1 MNKTLK
7 VIKVGKNGTFPS
19 KGYKNLYHKVDVW
32 LKKVNPCKIK
42 NGQCLRGRS
51 GGRNFCCGSE
61 NSNGEGVCSH
71 CTSTGCNA
79 KQPLA
84 CRLWLCQYAM
94 SELTPSQK
102 KQLEDF
108 KKAAGNFGN
117 EVLMFR
123 ASKEI
128 AKKIFY
134 QNKRLFK

>member
-19 KGYKNLYHKVDVW
+19 KDYKNFYHKVDVW
-32 LKKVNPCKIK
+32 FKKVNPCKIK

-61 NSNGEGVCSH
+61 NSNGEGACSH

-94 SELTPSQK
+94 SELTPNQK

-123 ASKEI
+123 ASKEKV
-128 AKKIFY
+128 KKIFY

>member
-19 KGYKNLYHKVDVW
+19 KDYKNLYHKVDVW
-32 LKKVNPCKIK
+32 LKNVNPCKIK

-61 NSNGEGVCSH
+61 NSNGEGACSH

-94 SELTPSQK
+94 SGLTPNQK
-102 KQLEDF
+102 EQLEDF